1 MILPNDL
8 IPYSFIF
15 IAIIFL
21 LAAKK
26 NKINIKN
33 QNKIEDTEIK
43 SLGKEIKREILENS
57 ESKLKALKDLYH
69 QDLIDSKIYLSKS
82 EIIAKNLSK
91 EIGEDIMHLPKVQ
104 QKVIFSDLKKEIKKK
119 IFNDVIKHDKTNIDN
134 LILAVDD
141 KIKKESINNEEK

>member
-21 LAAKK
+21 LAVKK

-104 QKVIFSDLKKEIKKK
+104 QKVIFSDLKKEIKKR

>member
-8 IPYSFIF
+8 IPFSFIF

-43 SLGKEIKREILENS
+43 SLGREIKREILENA

-119 IFNDVIKHDKTNIDN
+119 IFNDVVKHDKTNIDN

>member
-21 LAAKK
+21 LAVKK

>member
-8 IPYSFIF
+8 IPFSFIF

-43 SLGKEIKREILENS
+43 SLGREIKREILENA

-91 EIGEDIMHLPKVQ
+91 EIGEDIMNLTKVQ

-119 IFNDVIKHDKTNIDN
+119 IFNDVVKHDKTNIDN